1 MTVISRILCE
11 LAKVRRRRRT
21 LHDYFLKVINS

>member
-1 MTVISRILCE
+1 MTAMGQIWRE

-21 LHDYFLKVINS
+21 LQDYFLKVLNS